1 MKTLGAPVRNTRR
14 STPSRIARY
23 VGLGSLIALVTASA
37 PAFAGDAKPA
47 PAPSKPAKGKGKEE
61 KKPATP
67 AEAPQVAKPV
77 AIQPKELAWGIDRKK
92 LGEIYDKVIDEDYKP
107 RYQKAQPGPQTDALD
122 AEVAERK
129 AEFRRSYTEFNDTKT
144 GYDMTALRPE
154 FTYNNKEALM
164 SIERGGRTR
173 YFFFIGGKL
182 WKIVDSFKLGEK
194 SQWGKT
200 YDEALA
206 KLAKHYGEGRVRE
219 ADAEAGRPYK
229 EADWKDTTTQVRAV
243 DWANNEFAIVFQ
255 DSATVAN
262 LPTLRKNKE
271 SGGGGSIDAKVKDAG
286 RKKDAPPA
294 PPPGSDGKPKK

>member
-1 MKTLGAPVRNTRR
+1 MKTLGTLVRNTLFVVRR
-14 STPSRIARY
+14 PARLF
-23 VGLGSLIALVTASA
+23 GLASLAAMVIVSA
-37 PAFAGDAKPA
+37 PAFAGDSKPA
-47 PAPSKPAKGKGKEE
+47 PAPSKPSKGKAANEE

-77 AIQPKELAWGIDRKK
+77 AIQPKELGWGIDRKK

-129 AEFRRSYTEFNDTKT
+129 AEFRRSYVEFNDTKT

-173 YFFFIGGKL
+173 YFFFMGGKL

-200 YDEALA
+200 FDEALA

-219 ADAEAGRPYK
+219 ADADAGRPYK

-243 DWANNEFAIVFQ
+243 DWANNEFAIIFQ

-271 SGGGGSIDAKVKDAG
+271 SSGGSTVDSKVKDVG

-294 PPPGSDGKPKK
+294 PGADGKPKK